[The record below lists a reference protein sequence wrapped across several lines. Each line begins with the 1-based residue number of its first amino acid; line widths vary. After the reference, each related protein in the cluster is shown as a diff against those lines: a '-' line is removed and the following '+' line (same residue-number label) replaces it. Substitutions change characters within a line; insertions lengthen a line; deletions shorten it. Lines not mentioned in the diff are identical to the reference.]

1 MKFPSRKTFIN
12 ELIGFLT
19 FEPTNYVIVRDC
31 LVVRCIRRRRRRRSS
46 LSSSSSTKILSY
58 GNDYHNRSLARG
70 KKLKMAKTS
79 RRGAN
84 ESLVA
89 PLIGTDAPTSGL
101 LRERGFPSSFS
112 ASFLFIILMFVASPN
127 EMLVGAVLG
136 ATIILIRRN
145 DKER

>member
-1 MKFPSRKTFIN
+1 M
-12 ELIGFLT
+12 
-19 FEPTNYVIVRDC
+19 
-31 LVVRCIRRRRRRRSS
+31 VRCTRRRRRRRSS

-58 GNDYHNRSLARG
+58 GNDYHNRSLARE
-70 KKLKMAKTS
+70 KKLKMVKTS